1 MVQAPQET
9 LTQLYTIFPTFVA
22 SWAEEE
28 APAADGLVDGVYYE
42 WTHHAVL
49 RNFLEFFASNRE
61 SFTAKQL
68 QTFGEWVNR
77 AVSKED
83 ELENAISTCFLEHA
97 KQVGINRAIAPYL
110 SANAKA
116 KLRS

>member
-1 MVQAPQET
+1 MVQTPHET
-9 LTQLYTIFPTFVA
+9 LTQLCTIFPAFVA

-28 APAADGLVDGVYYE
+28 APATDGLVDGVYYE

-68 QTFGEWVNR
+68 HTFGEWVNH

-97 KQVGINRAIAPYL
+97 KQIGINRVIGPYL
-110 SANAKA
+110 SAKA
-116 KLRS
+116 KGKSRP